1 MSIEIKV
8 PSVGESVSEAVLAQ
22 WFKQDGDHVRKD
34 EPIFLI
40 ETDKVTLEVVAETD
54 GILKILV
61 QEGDT
66 VPIGAVVGNIETR
79 IEDEPKEPEIQP
91 ESKEIPEPEA
101 VEPSVVIQKPPV
113 IKEPTPVSAS
123 VSVSVPVPPPDIS
136 ISRPEDDRPV
146 LSPAVRRLVAENNIS
161 IDEIMGTGPGG
172 RITKGDILLHLEKSE
187 SRKPLQIPDP
197 KPVQVQPGGDEV
209 EEAIERKTMSPI
221 RQRIA
226 ARLLEA
232 KQNTAMLTTFNE
244 IDMSQVKAFR
254 AAYKEGFQKR
264 YGVSLGIMSF
274 FIKAV
279 VAALKEF
286 PELNAFID
294 GQDILYHRYYH
305 VGVAVGAE
313 RGLVVPVI
321 RHADRLTFAELEQTI
336 VGYVEKIKDN
346 RLELSDIEGGTF
358 TISNGGIY
366 GSLLSTPILNTP
378 QSGILGMH
386 KIEDRPVVVNGEI
399 TIRPM
404 MYVALSYDH
413 RMVDGREAVS
423 FLKRIKECVESPERI
438 MVEI

>member
-22 WFKQDGDHVRKD
+22 WFKQDGDRVRKD
-34 EPIFLI
+34 EPVFLI
-40 ETDKVTLEVVAETD
+40 ETDKVTLEVVAES
-54 GILKILV
+54 GGVLKILV
-61 QEGDT
+61 QEGET
-66 VPIGAVVGNIETR
+66 VPIGAVVGNIETEIKEEPR
-79 IEDEPKEPEIQP
+79 PETEEPKVLETQ
-91 ESKEIPEPEA
+91 PEPEEKPEPRI
-101 VEPSVVIQKPPV
+101 VEPPVETLKPDV
-113 IKEPTPVSAS
+113 SGEPI
-123 VSVSVPVPPPDIS
+123 PPPESPSMDSAIGIS
-136 ISRPEDDRPV
+136 GEDRPV
-146 LSPAVRRLVAENNIS
+146 LSPAVRRLVAENDINV
-161 IDEIMGTGPGG
+161 DEITGTGPGE

-187 SRKPLQIPDP
+187 TRKPPEKPQPDR
-197 KPVQVQPGGDEV
+197 VQPKRV
-209 EEAIERKTMSPI
+209 EAEEGIVRKTMSPI

-232 KQNTAMLTTFNE
+232 KQSTAMLTTFNE
-244 IDMSQVKAFR
+244 IDMGQVKVFR
-254 AAYKEGFQKR
+254 AEYKEIFRNR
-264 YGVSLGIMSF
+264 YSVSLGMMSF

-279 VAALKEF
+279 VTALKEF

-294 GQDILYHRYYH
+294 GQDIVYHQYYH

-321 RHADRLTFAELEQTI
+321 RHADRLSFAELEQTI
-336 VGYVEKIKDN
+336 VNYVEKIKEN
-346 RLELSDIEGGTF
+346 RLELSDLEGGTF
-358 TISNGGIY
+358 TVSNGGIY

-386 KIEDRPVVVNGEI
+386 KIEDRPVVINGEI
-399 TIRPM
+399 VIRPM

>member
-22 WFKQDGDHVRKD
+22 WFKKDGDHVRKD
-34 EPIFLI
+34 EPVFLI
-40 ETDKVTLEVVAETD
+40 ETDKVTLEVVAESD
-54 GILKILV
+54 GVLKILV
-61 QEGDT
+61 QEGET
-66 VPIGAVVGNIETR
+66 VPIGAVVGNIKAEIKEESR
-79 IEDEPKEPEIQP
+79 PEAEPKVLEIQP
-91 ESKEIPEPEA
+91 EPQV
-101 VEPSVVIQKPPV
+101 VEPSDEALKPAV
-113 IKEPTPVSAS
+113 SEEPI
-123 VSVSVPVPPPDIS
+123 PPLESPSMDIA
-136 ISRPEDDRPV
+136 IAMPGEDRPV
-146 LSPAVRRLVAENNIS
+146 LSPAVRRLVAQNDINVN
-161 IDEIMGTGPGG
+161 EIVGTGPGE

-187 SRKPLQIPDP
+187 ARKLPQTPEPDR
-197 KPVQVQPGGDEV
+197 VQPKGVDAGDGIV
-209 EEAIERKTMSPI
+209 RKTMSPI

-232 KQNTAMLTTFNE
+232 KQSTAMLTTFNE

-254 AAYKEGFQKR
+254 AEYKESFRNR
-264 YGVSLGIMSF
+264 YKVSLGMMSF
-274 FIKAV
+274 FIKAAV
-279 VAALKEF
+279 TALKEF

-294 GQDILYHRYYH
+294 GQDIVYHQYYH
-305 VGVAVGAE
+305 VGVAIGAE

-321 RHADRLTFAELEQTI
+321 RHADKLSFSELEQTI
-336 VGYVEKIKDN
+336 VNYVEKIKEN
-346 RLELSDIEGGTF
+346 RLELSDLEGGTF

-386 KIEDRPVVVNGEI
+386 KIEDRPVVINGEI
-399 TIRPM
+399 VIRPM